1 MKKIIH
7 RAKEKFL
14 KKRAFSITN
23 YWSNRREQRNSL
35 IYFKEVKLPNL
46 HTLLSKYVKLF
57 LITLIELL
65 SREHSKEGFFFP
77 P

>member
-23 YWSNRREQRNSL
+23 YWSSNRREQRNSL
-35 IYFKEVKLPNL
+35 IYFKEVKIPNL

-65 SREHSKEGFFFP
+65 SREHSKEVFFP